1 MAKTQH
7 SNSLEIT
14 PSGGKSALTELVN
27 IEPVAVLI
35 DNHVI
40 DLAGLRLRIY
50 LITMELNLRIQP
62 ETAPRRP
69 TRNVGW
75 PTRMFPGLAIVR
87 NT

>member
-14 PSGGKSALTELVN
+14 PSGRKSALTESVN

-62 ETAPRRP
+62 ETAPRHP